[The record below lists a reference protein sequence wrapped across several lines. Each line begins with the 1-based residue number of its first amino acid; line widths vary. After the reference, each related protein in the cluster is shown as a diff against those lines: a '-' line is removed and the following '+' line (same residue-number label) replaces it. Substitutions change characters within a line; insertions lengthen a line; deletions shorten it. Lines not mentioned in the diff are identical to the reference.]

1 MDALGKP
8 NPKFE
13 KKIEQMKKNFIIF
26 SIIDF
31 IK

>member
-13 KKIEQMKKNFIIF
+13 EKIEQMEKQNYKSQASFI
-26 SIIDF
+26 
-31 IK
+31 

>member
-13 KKIEQMKKNFIIF
+13 KKIEQMKKQNYKSQASFI
-26 SIIDF
+26 
-31 IK
+31 